1 MFFNRLKIFLTLLI
15 ILFLSILFWQNQ
27 ELLAL
32 KLLCPDVEQSC
43 LYQTIPLPLSLWM
56 FIFIMVGILTSLI
69 WQFLNYLSNR
79 GSNRSKSSTPPRYES
94 KVPRLEKTEWGLQGD
109 EFDSGHSRS
118 PGSTSSELN
127 NPPTEK
133 KFTNTQ
139 SHKQTSSQNQTT
151 VKPKPTTNY
160 TPESDWEDNSS
171 NDDWTTEESTQNKVV
186 DRVKERPRED
196 SSKTQ
201 RSDTTYSY
209 KSRPD
214 SQEQEQKI
222 DRVYDASY
230 RVINPALKKNYSDT
244 PDNRQ
249 SDDDEEWI

>member
-32 KLLCPDVEQSC
+32 KLLCPNVEQTC

-69 WQFLNYLSNR
+69 WQFLNYLSNG
-79 GSNRSKSSTPPRYES
+79 GSNRSKSSTPPRYEP
-94 KVPRLEKTEWGLQGD
+94 KLD
-109 EFDSGHSRS
+109 
-118 PGSTSSELN
+118 
-127 NPPTEK
+127 NPPPEK

-139 SHKQTSSQNQTT
+139 STKQTSSQNQTT
-151 VKPKPTTNY
+151 VKPKSTTNY
-160 TPESDWEDNSS
+160 MPKSDWEDNSS